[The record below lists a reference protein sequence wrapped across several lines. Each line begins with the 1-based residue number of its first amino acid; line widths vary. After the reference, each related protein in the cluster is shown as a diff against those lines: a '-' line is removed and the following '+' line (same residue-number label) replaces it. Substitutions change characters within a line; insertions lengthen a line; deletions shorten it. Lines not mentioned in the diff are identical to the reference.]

1 MDNLVTQLNQHAKND
16 NSRNADHDGSK
27 NSGSAHKGSVQHSDD
42 GRLKENRDH
51 GVHRGDKE

>member
-1 MDNLVTQLNQHAKND
+1 MTQPNQHTKSNG
-16 NSRNADHDGSK
+16 SRNADHDASK
-27 NSGSAHKGSVQHSDD
+27 NSGQPHKGSVQHSDD

>member
-1 MDNLVTQLNQHAKND
+1 MTQPNQHTKGD

-42 GRLKENRDH
+42 GRLKEDRDQ
-51 GVHRGDKE
+51 GVHRGDKA